1 MDRGGLVRRAQDGDE
16 DAFRALYRSVH
27 PGLLRYLR
35 VLVGDQD
42 ADDIASETWLQLV
55 RDLAT
60 FRGDDTDFRAFAAR
74 VGRNRAMDHL
84 RRVRRRPAVQA
95 PTEVFDELPTGADTA
110 AAAAAGM
117 STDAALALI
126 AKLPID
132 QAEAVLVRVVMGLDA
147 RSAGR
152 VLGKRPGAV
161 RIAAHRGLRR
171 LAAILEAQQA
181 GAGATGERRVPA
193 SGAGVPRTGLA
204 APDVGGGVTATGRA
218 ALKGT
223 G

>member
-1 MDRGGLVRRAQDGDE
+1 MDRGGLVRRAQAGDE
-16 DAFRALYRSVH
+16 DAFRDLYRSVH

-35 VLVGDQD
+35 VLAGDQD

-84 RRVRRRPAVQA
+84 RRMRRRPAVQA
-95 PTEVFDELPTGADTA
+95 PTEAFDELPTGADTA
-110 AAAAAGM
+110 AAAAVEM

-126 AKLPID
+126 ATLPID

-147 RSAGR
+147 RAAGR

-161 RIAAHRGLRR
+161 RTATHRGLRR
-171 LAAILEAQQA
+171 LAAMLEAA
-181 GAGATGERRVPA
+181 RETGADVTGGRRAPVPGEA
-193 SGAGVPRTGLA
+193 PRTGPTA
-204 APDVGGGVTATGRA
+204 SDVGGGVTAAGRP
-218 ALKGT
+218 ALEGT